1 MNNESTSRLDSYE
14 GPMLDPIWAASRTAV
29 LARWCSHENVTV
41 RHIVELEQ
49 VYISIWARPFD
60 SPSLTKQLRVIRIM
74 CWVIVQGEAKFV
86 RYAVLLESFAA
97 RQGASW
103 YLYQTERPRE
113 VERHLHWFT
122 ARYES
127 FLLLHSQRIA
137 AKTTR
142 HQCRRSA
149 RKVAGALLRRRTCAH
164 VPSSQIKRKRNPKK
178 EKEVLETMIF
188 KPNRNSVG

>member
-1 MNNESTSRLDSYE
+1 
-14 GPMLDPIWAASRTAV
+14 
-29 LARWCSHENVTV
+29 
-41 RHIVELEQ
+41 
-49 VYISIWARPFD
+49 
-60 SPSLTKQLRVIRIM
+60 M

-142 HQCRRSA
+142 HQCRRST

-178 EKEVLETMIF
+178 EEEVPETMIY
-188 KPNRNSVG
+188 KPNRNSAGGGGEILYKGFVFCFLFAHARKTGRRNVNSTKHYS

>member
-1 MNNESTSRLDSYE
+1 
-14 GPMLDPIWAASRTAV
+14 
-29 LARWCSHENVTV
+29 
-41 RHIVELEQ
+41 
-49 VYISIWARPFD
+49 
-60 SPSLTKQLRVIRIM
+60 M

-137 AKTTR
+137 AKTTL
-142 HQCRRSA
+142 HCKEGQLEG
-149 RKVAGALLRRRTCAH
+149 RKVAGALLRR
-164 VPSSQIKRKRNPKK
+164 
-178 EKEVLETMIF
+178 
-188 KPNRNSVG
+188 